1 MTRRSAGDR
10 MAPMTDTVLL
20 TIDGPRATITL
31 NNPAKHNRLDM
42 DDIRAL
48 MGHLDTVERATD
60 VRVMVLTGAGDK
72 TFCAGFDLGTLR
84 ARGAAP
90 PDGAPKESQGKSGF
104 ELLCDRVESLRVPT
118 IGAFNGGVYGGGT
131 DLAIACDFRIGIK
144 GMRAFVPPARLGLH
158 YYPSGMRRFI
168 ERVGPGI
175 AKRFYLL
182 AEEFDGEE
190 LLRVGY
196 VDWLVERS
204 DFKAQVDALAATVA
218 DGAPLALQAMKVAL
232 NQIAAHQL
240 DEQAVRARMRLC
252 SESEDLREGLA
263 ALAAKRKPVFK
274 GR

>member
-1 MTRRSAGDR
+1 
-10 MAPMTDTVLL
+10 MTDTVLL
-20 TIDGPRATITL
+20 TVDGPRATITL
-31 NNPAKHNRLDM
+31 NNPAKHNRLDN

-48 MGHLDTVERATD
+48 MGHLETVERAGD
-60 VRVMVLTGAGDK
+60 VRVLVLTGAGEK

-84 ARGAAP
+84 ARGAEQPKA
-90 PDGAPKESQGKSGF
+90 GAAKEPQAKSGF
-104 ELLCDRVESLRVPT
+104 EVLCDRLEQLRVPT

-131 DLAIACDFRIGIK
+131 DLAIACDFRIGIH

-168 ERVGPGI
+168 ERVGPGV

-182 AEEFDGEE
+182 AEEFEGEE

-196 VDWLVERS
+196 VDWLVGRDE
-204 DFKAQVDALAATVA
+204 FKARGDELAATVA
-218 DGAPLALQAMKVAL
+218 NGAPLALQAMKVAL
-232 NQIAAHQL
+232 NQIAANQL
-240 DEQAVRARMRLC
+240 DEKAVRARMKVC
-252 SESEDLREGLA
+252 AESEDLREGLA

>member
-1 MTRRSAGDR
+1 
-10 MAPMTDTVLL
+10 MTDTVLL
-20 TIDGPRATITL
+20 TIDGPRATVTL
-31 NNPAKHNRLDM
+31 NNPAKHNRLDN

-48 MGHLDTVERATD
+48 MGHLDTVETATD
-60 VRVMVLTGAGDK
+60 VRVLVLTGAGEK

-84 ARGAAP
+84 ARGAEQ
-90 PDGAPKESQGKSGF
+90 PKEGAAKEPQGKSGF
-104 ELLCDRVESLRVPT
+104 ELLCDRVEALRVPT

-131 DLAIACDFRIGIK
+131 DLAMSCDFRVGIK

-158 YYPSGMRRFI
+158 YYPGGMRRFI
-168 ERVGPGI
+168 ERVGPGV

-196 VDWLVERS
+196 VDWLVERAE
-204 DFKAQVDALAATVA
+204 FKTHVDRLAATVA
-218 DGAPLALQAMKVAL
+218 DGAPLALQAMKIAL
-232 NQIAAHQL
+232 NQISANQL
-240 DEQAVRARMRLC
+240 DEAAVRARMRVC
-252 SESEDLREGLA
+252 AQSEDLREGLA

>member
-1 MTRRSAGDR
+1 
-10 MAPMTDTVLL
+10 MTDTVLL

-31 NNPAKHNRLDM
+31 NNPAKHNRLDN

-48 MGHLDTVERATD
+48 IGHLDTVERATD
-60 VRVMVLTGAGDK
+60 VRVLVLTGAGEK

-84 ARGAAP
+84 ARGAAQ
-90 PDGAPKESQGKSGF
+90 PKEGAMQDAQGKSGF
-104 ELLCDRVESLRVPT
+104 ELLCDRVEALRVPT

-131 DLAIACDFRIGIK
+131 DLAMSCDFRIGIK

-158 YYPSGMRRFI
+158 YYPGGMRRFI
-168 ERVGPGI
+168 ERVGPGV

-196 VDWLVERS
+196 VDWLVDRAE
-204 DFKAQVDALAATVA
+204 FKTHVDRLAVTVA
-218 DGAPLALQAMKVAL
+218 DGAPLALQAMKIAL
-232 NQIAAHQL
+232 NEISANQL
-240 DEQAVRARMRLC
+240 DEAAVRARMQVC
-252 SESEDLREGLA
+252 AQSEDLREGLA

>member
-1 MTRRSAGDR
+1 
-10 MAPMTDTVLL
+10 MTDTVLL

-31 NNPAKHNRLDM
+31 NNPAKHNRLDN
-42 DDIRAL
+42 DDIRTL
-48 MGHLDTVERATD
+48 LGHLDTVERATD
-60 VRVMVLTGAGDK
+60 VRVLVLTGAGDK

-84 ARGAAP
+84 ARGT
-90 PDGAPKESQGKSGF
+90 APKDDAARDPQARSGF
-104 ELLCDRVESLRVPT
+104 EILCDRVEALRVPT

-131 DLAIACDFRIGIK
+131 DLAMSCDFRIGIR

-158 YYPSGMRRFI
+158 YYPGGMRRFI
-168 ERVGPGI
+168 ERVGPGV

-196 VDWLVERS
+196 VDWLVERAE
-204 DFKAQVDALAATVA
+204 FRTHVDRLATTVA
-218 DGAPLALQAMKVAL
+218 DGAPLALQAMKIAL
-232 NQIAAHQL
+232 NQIAANQL
-240 DEQAVRARMRLC
+240 DETAVRRRMQVC

>member
-1 MTRRSAGDR
+1 
-10 MAPMTDTVLL
+10 MTDTVLL

-31 NNPAKHNRLDM
+31 NNPAKHNRLDN

-48 MGHLDTVERATD
+48 MGHLDTVEKAGD
-60 VRVMVLTGAGDK
+60 VRVLVLTGAGEK

-84 ARGAAP
+84 ARGT
-90 PDGAPKESQGKSGF
+90 APKAEQPQAKSGF
-104 ELLCDRVESLRVPT
+104 EVLCDRLESLRTPT

-131 DLAIACDFRIGIK
+131 DLAIACDFRIGIH

-168 ERVGPGI
+168 ERVGPGV

-182 AEEFDGEE
+182 AEEFEGEE

-196 VDWLVERS
+196 VDWLVGREE
-204 DFKAQVDALAATVA
+204 FKSRVDELAATVA
-218 DGAPLALQAMKVAL
+218 NGAPLALQAMKVAL
-232 NQIAAHQL
+232 NQIAANQL
-240 DEQAVRARMRLC
+240 DETAVRARMKLC
-252 SESEDLREGLA
+252 AESEDLREGLA